1 MADAAQLAKAQ
12 LLQNLM
18 QIVNTNKLP
27 NVDAISGFLGSEN
40 INNPN
45 PFQGIM
51 NIGTTTFS
59 AKEQIPVAQN
69 VQNNGGANVIPQT
82 TSSSGG
88 YQAVENPWGYNY
100 QGGFNYDQGLDMS
113 NNQSLSNSPE
123 PENQLPE
130 LVSGS
135 PVASPANK
143 NDAAPDSAV
152 YEAWEKLI
160 MEDDWKDIL
169 E

>member
-1 MADAAQLAKAQ
+1 
-12 LLQNLM
+12 M

-40 INNPN
+40 NNPN
-45 PFQGIM
+45 PFQGLL
-51 NIGTTTFS
+51 NVGTSTLS

-69 VQNNGGANVIPQT
+69 VQNNGGAIPQT

-88 YQAVENPWGYNY
+88 YQVVENPWGYYY
-100 QGGFNYDQGLDMS
+100 QGGFNYEGLDMS

-135 PVASPANK
+135 PEASPVNQMENK
-143 NDAAPDSAV
+143 TDAAPDSTV